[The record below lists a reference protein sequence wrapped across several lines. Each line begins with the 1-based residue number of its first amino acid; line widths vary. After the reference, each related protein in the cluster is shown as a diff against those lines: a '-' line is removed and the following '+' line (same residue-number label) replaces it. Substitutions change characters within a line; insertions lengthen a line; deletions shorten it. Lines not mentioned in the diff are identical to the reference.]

1 LPLFLLPFFST
12 SKFDGFFG
20 LSKQRGKSCLT
31 ETALRNYNVLMKTR
45 IVKIGNSLG
54 VRIPKVLLEQS
65 RLAEEV
71 DIEAFDRRIVIRAA
85 QQPRDDWDAAFQ
97 AMAENGDD
105 KLLDAEANNSSGWDE
120 TEWQW

>member
-1 LPLFLLPFFST
+1 
-12 SKFDGFFG
+12 
-20 LSKQRGKSCLT
+20 
-31 ETALRNYNVLMKTR
+31 MKTR

-71 DIEAFDRRIVIRAA
+71 EIEAFDRQIVIRAA
-85 QQPRDDWDAAFQ
+85 RQPRDGWDVAFQ
-97 AMAENGDD
+97 TMTQNSDD
-105 KLLDAEANNSSGWDE
+105 TLLDADETNNLSSWDE

>member
-1 LPLFLLPFFST
+1 M
-12 SKFDGFFG
+12 
-20 LSKQRGKSCLT
+20 R
-31 ETALRNYNVLMKTR
+31 TR

-71 DIEAFDRRIVIRAA
+71 EIEAFDRQIVIRSAHE
-85 QQPRDDWDAAFQ
+85 PRDDWDAAFQ
-97 AMAENGDD
+97 AMAQNGDD
-105 KLLDAEANNSSGWDE
+105 KLLDAEETPNLSSWDE

>member
-1 LPLFLLPFFST
+1 M
-12 SKFDGFFG
+12 
-20 LSKQRGKSCLT
+20 R
-31 ETALRNYNVLMKTR
+31 TR

-71 DIEAFDRRIVIRAA
+71 EIEAFDRQIVIRAVRE
-85 QQPRDDWDAAFQ
+85 PRDDWDAAFQ
-97 AMAENGDD
+97 AMAQNGDD
-105 KLLDAEANNSSGWDE
+105 KLLDAEETQNLSSWDE

>member
-1 LPLFLLPFFST
+1 M
-12 SKFDGFFG
+12 
-20 LSKQRGKSCLT
+20 R
-31 ETALRNYNVLMKTR
+31 TR

-71 DIEAFDRRIVIRAA
+71 EIEAFDRQIVIRDARE
-85 QQPRDDWDAAFQ
+85 PRDDWDAAFL
-97 AMAENGDD
+97 AMAQNGDD
-105 KLLDAEANNSSGWDE
+105 NLLDAEETQNLSRWDE

>member
-1 LPLFLLPFFST
+1 M
-12 SKFDGFFG
+12 
-20 LSKQRGKSCLT
+20 R
-31 ETALRNYNVLMKTR
+31 TR

-71 DIEAFDRRIVIRAA
+71 ELEASDRQIVIRAA
-85 QQPRDDWDAAFQ
+85 RKPRDDWDAAFQ
-97 AMAENGDD
+97 AMRENGDD
-105 KLLDAEANNSSGWDE
+105 KLLDAEETYSFSRWDE

>member
-1 LPLFLLPFFST
+1 M
-12 SKFDGFFG
+12 
-20 LSKQRGKSCLT
+20 R
-31 ETALRNYNVLMKTR
+31 TR

-71 DIEAFDRRIVIRAA
+71 EIEAFDQRIVIRAVY
-85 QQPRDDWDAAFQ
+85 QPRENWDAAFQ
-97 AMAENGDD
+97 AMAQNGDD
-105 KLLDAEANNSSGWDE
+105 VLLDAEEASGLSSWDE

>member
-1 LPLFLLPFFST
+1 LAGRT
-12 SKFDGFFG
+12 
-20 LSKQRGKSCLT
+20 RGKYVVRYRVRT
-31 ETALRNYNVLMKTR
+31 NQNNALFDQNAPRNYNVVMKTR

-71 DIEAFDRRIVIRAA
+71 EIEAFDRQIVIRAA
-85 QQPRDDWDAAFQ
+85 RQPRDDWDAAFQ

-105 KLLDAEANNSSGWDE
+105 KLLDAEAKNLNGWDE